1 MSEATGLIVLRA
13 AIAIIAAGVGGLI
26 GISWKKSSHRTL
38 CALVSFAAG
47 ALLAVTVVNIIPEST
62 EMVGL
67 LPGLAATFA
76 GLIVFY
82 LIGKYVYYLC
92 PACAASA
99 SEANTGYLQLGVL
112 LMVALAIHS
121 AVDGLAIAASTHAHH
136 EAVAVLVLLAVS
148 YHKVPEGLAL
158 VSVSRLAGYTR
169 WRAFGLTLLIEL
181 TTGLGAFIGLMVLN
195 ALTDFWQG
203 MILGVVGG
211 SFLYVVGFALIREMM
226 EHERKSILGYLV
238 IGFISIM
245 ALGLILQSFGIVHSH

>member
-1 MSEATGLIVLRA
+1 
-13 AIAIIAAGVGGLI
+13 
-26 GISWKKSSHRTL
+26 
-38 CALVSFAAG
+38 
-47 ALLAVTVVNIIPEST
+47 
-62 EMVGL
+62 
-67 LPGLAATFA
+67 
-76 GLIVFY
+76 
-82 LIGKYVYYLC
+82 
-92 PACAASA
+92 
-99 SEANTGYLQLGVL
+99 
-112 LMVALAIHS
+112 
-121 AVDGLAIAASTHAHH
+121 
-136 EAVAVLVLLAVS
+136 
-148 YHKVPEGLAL
+148 
-158 VSVSRLAGYTR
+158 